1 MFLFHYVS
9 VKLKQ
14 IGLSALGLWH
24 YILRGNPVKSGVLIV
39 FIASTLLMFIRNE
52 EKKSRLADLPGKNGF
67 NSLKTMLLKKL
78 RFLLVSTI
86 LV

>member
-52 EKKSRLADLPGKNGF
+52 EKKADLPGKNGF